1 MIMKF
6 CRDTGQDLEFGRLC
20 VCVCVCFDVTWDI
33 DRGMGDFLA
42 VIKFGKWIKLKIED
56 LLAILEETNM
66 ERFRFR

>member
-1 MIMKF
+1 M
-6 CRDTGQDLEFGRLC
+6 
-20 VCVCVCFDVTWDI
+20 CVCVCFDVTWDI
-33 DRGMGDFLA
+33 DRRMGDFLA